1 MIFLEVLG
9 GSKSSGDLVGGGLSF
24 LPVAVGPHRSHP
36 PWRGS
41 SSRHPPE
48 KYALKEKNLKFEY
61 AEKCR
66 KLSSKELIQN
76 FVIFYDIKSNKD
88 SK

>member
-1 MIFLEVLG
+1 MIFLLKRSNIPDV
-9 GSKSSGDLVGGGLSF
+9 VVF
-24 LPVAVGPHRSHP
+24 LKPDSASI
-36 PWRGS
+36 S
-41 SSRHPPE
+41 PE